1 MELKSGIYESLI
13 YEALKRK
20 LETLSDKFVFT
31 DSIDSGEAPKLL
43 TNYVAKIINS
53 LLSDDSLFE
62 TLEGRFKFVND
73 ILNYI
78 DKNWQCDIDDSLLTN
93 QEELLS
99 GIVDMAGLTNEQA
112 KQRVT
117 PSSVLPCVRFLAIR
131 SATSLQV
138 AIPISRLMA
147 RLSAIYSRPTRYI
160 G

>member
-20 LETLSDKFVFT
+20 LEALSDKYVFA

-62 TLEGRFKFVND
+62 SLDGRFKFVND

-99 GIVDMAGLTNEQA
+99 GIVDMAGLTKEQA

-117 PSSVLPCVRFLAIR
+117 MRP
-131 SATSLQV
+131 
-138 AIPISRLMA
+138 
-147 RLSAIYSRPTRYI
+147 LSGFFR
-160 G
+160 